1 MGKRSTKKKHD
12 TALFQKLPGAKHRRD
27 QGKTLANLKDVHFT
41 GGYKGILTLGEA
53 VAELRL
59 GVDGDI
65 DIRAD
70 AKMSPSAVDA
80 LQSMGQLPGNLRYIR
95 DQAGMAL
102 LADTQIDGEAHLPET
117 FLSIRSGMIRELQ
130 GDTAADPDPLQPP
143 VERETVQEALAGLP
157 WDDDGV
163 VEQEDRWE
171 LRPRLRGDAVPV
183 RMTIDPEGLRLSR
196 VVLHEMPA
204 AGTPAAL
211 AVADQAVRINARLR
225 LARLAVSDGRLV
237 AETRLGPW
245 LIQPGWLATT
255 ACAVA
260 VAARYA
266 APFLRLLAEQPAVA
280 DTYIAMSGS
289 SVEQPA
295 LEGVGG

>member
-41 GGYKGILTLGEA
+41 GGYKGVLTLGEA

-204 AGTPAAL
+204 AGTPAEL

-266 APFLRLLAEQPAVA
+266 APFLRLLAEQPAVV
-280 DTYIAMSGS
+280 DMYIAMSGS
-289 SVEQPA
+289 SVEQPSP
-295 LEGVGG
+295 EGVGG